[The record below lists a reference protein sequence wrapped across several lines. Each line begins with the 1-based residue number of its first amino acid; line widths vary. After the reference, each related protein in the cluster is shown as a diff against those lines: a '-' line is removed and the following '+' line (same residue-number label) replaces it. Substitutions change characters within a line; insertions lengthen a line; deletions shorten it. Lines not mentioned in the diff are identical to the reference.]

1 MNGAAGSIACE
12 DLDGPHIQESRWR
25 KGGMVGSGRWAT
37 RRWFGGP
44 DAGGGAADKAS
55 CAIVERPEVRQEG
68 SAEIRSAGG
77 WEERYVRNGVRRL
90 KSRPFESS
98 ASRLA

>member
-1 MNGAAGSIACE
+1 MNGAAGSIACG

-44 DAGGGAADKAS
+44 DAGGAAADKAS

-68 SAEIRSAGG
+68 SAEIR
-77 WEERYVRNGVRRL
+77 RRL
-90 KSRPFESS
+90 GGKVRTE
-98 ASRLA
+98 RREEVEE